1 MAAGHHKEQVRANL
15 KVGIVTAS
23 DSRTPET
30 DTSGAAI
37 REMFRG
43 AGHTVAYYEIVPD
56 APAKIAHAIITH
68 LPELDA
74 IVVNGGTGL
83 AARDVTADVV
93 RSLMD
98 KEIEGFGELFRM
110 LSYQEIGAAAMLSRA
125 VAGLRNQRFVAALPG
140 STAAC
145 RLAMEKLI
153 LPEIGHIA
161 YLISQ

>member
-1 MAAGHHKEQVRANL
+1 MTWPAASN
-15 KVGIVTAS
+15 I
-23 DSRTPET
+23 
-30 DTSGAAI
+30 
-37 REMFRG
+37 
-43 AGHTVAYYEIVPD
+43 AYYEIIPD
-56 APAKIAHAIITH
+56 APSKIAHAIVTH
-68 LPELDA
+68 LPDLDA
-74 IVVNGGTGL
+74 IIVNGGTGL
-83 AARDVTADVV
+83 SQRAVTADVV

-98 KEIEGFGELFRM
+98 REIEGFGELFRM
-110 LSYQEIGAAAMLSRA
+110 LSFQEIGAAAMLSRA

>member
-15 KVGIVTAS
+15 KVGVVTAS
-23 DSRTPET
+23 DTRTPET

-37 REMFRG
+37 REMFQN

-56 APAKIAHAIITH
+56 APAKIAHAIVAH

-74 IVVNGGTGL
+74 IIVNGGTGL
-83 AARDVTADVV
+83 APRDVSADAV
-93 RSLMD
+93 RSLLD

-110 LSYQEIGAAAMLSRA
+110 LSYQEIGAGAMLSRA
-125 VAGLRNQRFVAALPG
+125 IAGVRHQRFVAALPG

-153 LPEIGHIA
+153 LPELGHIA
-161 YLISQ
+161 YLLSQ